1 MLRCTK
7 KLQKVLGVKQPD
19 ISEEIVDSSPLG
31 SWYANLIEINGSQ
44 CILFVNEKTLF
55 NFLIP
60 EPHQNQANQL
70 KETFK
75 SYLRCILAD
84 EDFDIGFIDK
94 LMDGCSNIEYA
105 NK

>member
-1 MLRCTK
+1 
-7 KLQKVLGVKQPD
+7 
-19 ISEEIVDSSPLG
+19 
-31 SWYANLIEINGSQ
+31 
-44 CILFVNEKTLF
+44 LFVNEKTLF

-94 LMDGCSNIEYA
+94 LMDGWMDVVILNMPIPLTKEY
-105 NK
+105 